1 MLIFGPFHAIPPD
14 ENFRVFIL
22 SSSTEFIQKL
32 PGLYILPDSMN
43 DFDEKAFDIWYYNYL
58 LETSVACTSL
68 MQILNALYESGKV
81 YICIAD
87 YSTGPVS
94 TLNESFMKFLQ
105 CRYGI
110 KYSVINEVSDYQYVP
125 KDGCD
130 FRSVDG
136 ILTFD
141 EDRKRYFQLIEEYR
155 LLNGGGI
162 SV

>member
-1 MLIFGPFHAIPPD
+1 MLIFGPFHAIPLH
-14 ENFRVFIL
+14 ENFVVFNL
-22 SSSTEFIQKL
+22 SSPTESIPKL
-32 PGLYILPDSMN
+32 PGLFVLPDSSIAS
-43 DFDEKAFDIWYYNYL
+43 DEKSFDIWYYNYL
-58 LETSVACTSL
+58 LENSVTCTSL
-68 MQILNALYESGKV
+68 MQILNALYETGKV

-87 YSTGPVS
+87 YSVGLIS

-110 KYSVINEVSDYQYVP
+110 KYSVINTISDYQYVP

-130 FRSVDG
+130 FRSVSG

-155 LLNGGGI
+155 LLNGGI
-162 SV
+162 NV